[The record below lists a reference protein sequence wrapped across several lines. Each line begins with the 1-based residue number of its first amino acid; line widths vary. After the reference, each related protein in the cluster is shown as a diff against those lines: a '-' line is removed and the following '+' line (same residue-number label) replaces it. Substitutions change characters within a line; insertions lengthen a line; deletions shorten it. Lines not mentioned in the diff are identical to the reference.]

1 VPSALIV
8 TVLTGAMVVAL
19 WLTLRVIGL
28 FLCRYLFEQSYIYT
42 HYQIFEILSYILAT
56 NLCFTLFKSVRE
68 PSKEEPTRIKYI
80 INAAMQAILI
90 GIITLLPNYGN
101 VNLLNIVGGTYG
113 FVSILVS
120 MAILLVAL
128 VFVRE
133 RIKK

>member
-1 VPSALIV
+1 
-8 TVLTGAMVVAL
+8 
-19 WLTLRVIGL
+19 
-28 FLCRYLFEQSYIYT
+28 
-42 HYQIFEILSYILAT
+42 
-56 NLCFTLFKSVRE
+56 VRE